1 LSQFAPE
8 KQQSENTKAV
18 VRMITPWITAL
29 AIVKFDIDEGQVM
42 EALYPPQSFS
52 KNEQK
57 TICLISF
64 PDSNSFSA
72 EGALRYIIRIR
83 KGTRN
88 IFAHFSV

>member
-1 LSQFAPE
+1 MYS
-8 KQQSENTKAV
+8 
-18 VRMITPWITAL
+18 PWITGL

-42 EALYPPQSFS
+42 EALYPPNSFT

-72 EGALRYIIRIR
+72 EGALKYIIRLR
-83 KGTRN
+83 KG
-88 IFAHFSV
+88 F